1 MEEKIIVPTL
11 SREEVEDYRKRLGCY
26 LQIMTYYK
34 KMMDEGELDM
44 EDYDRLELVY
54 LKKYQINEKSLQ
66 RMDLKSIAERDEYK
80 QKK

>member
-11 SREEVEDYRKRLGCY
+11 SREEIEDYRTRLGYY

-34 KMMDEGELDM
+34 KMMDEGSLDM
-44 EDYDRLELVY
+44 EDYDHLERVY

-66 RMDLKSIAERDEYK
+66 RMDLKSIAESDERK
-80 QKK
+80 

>member
-44 EDYDRLELVY
+44 EDYDRLERVY

-66 RMDLKSIAERDEYK
+66 RMDLKSVAEKDDIE
-80 QKK
+80 QK